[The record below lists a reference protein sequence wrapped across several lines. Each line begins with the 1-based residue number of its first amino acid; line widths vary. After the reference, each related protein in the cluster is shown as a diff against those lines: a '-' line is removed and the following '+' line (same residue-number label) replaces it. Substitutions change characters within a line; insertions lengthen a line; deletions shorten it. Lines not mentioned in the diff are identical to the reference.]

1 MQKETVSPSYNSY
14 ADLIRETELPTFPQE
29 PAGGVPPL
37 TMLSLFSG
45 CGGMDLGF
53 EGGFIC
59 HQQSVGAH
67 SPWIE
72 RPINDQWV
80 LLKRNRFRTVFA
92 NDILKEAFVA
102 WRNYM
107 ERFHYPSSIYHQ
119 ESIVDLVKAHQQ
131 GERIFPEEVDIVTGG
146 FPC

>member
-1 MQKETVSPSYNSY
+1 MKKETTSPTYNSY
-14 ADLIRETELPTFPQE
+14 ADLIREAELPTFSQE
-29 PAGGVPPL
+29 TAEESRPL

-59 HQQSVGAH
+59 HRQSVGSH

-72 RPINDQWV
+72 RPINAQWV

-92 NDILKEAFVA
+92 NDIL
-102 WRNYM
+102 
-107 ERFHYPSSIYHQ
+107 
-119 ESIVDLVKAHQQ
+119 
-131 GERIFPEEVDIVTGG
+131 
-146 FPC
+146 